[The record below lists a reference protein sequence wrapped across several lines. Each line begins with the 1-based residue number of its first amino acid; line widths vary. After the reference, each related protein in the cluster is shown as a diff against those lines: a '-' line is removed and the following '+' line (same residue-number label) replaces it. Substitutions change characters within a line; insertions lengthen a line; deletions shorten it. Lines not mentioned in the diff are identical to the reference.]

1 MKYQLALD
9 AISLTDARTVV
20 ERVRDQIDLVEV
32 GTPFVLQEG
41 LNVIAKL
48 RPLIGA
54 AAVVADIKIMD
65 GGEFLSGMAFDAGA
79 DYVTVLAAA
88 RDETILAAVRN
99 ANQVG
104 KRVFADLIA
113 MPDAAAR
120 ALAVRR
126 LGVHGVCVHSGFE
139 PGSDEQADVL
149 AAVRSVVP
157 DIEVAV
163 AGGVSAATIGELALL
178 EPDIVVVGSAITSA
192 KDPSESLAAIRSAA
206 ERGDH

>member
-9 AISLTDARTVV
+9 AISVADARTLI
-20 ERVRDQIDLVEV
+20 ERLRDRIDLVEV

-41 LNVIAKL
+41 LDVIAEL
-48 RPLIGA
+48 RPLLGS

-65 GGEFLSGMAFDAGA
+65 GGEFLSAMAFDAGA

-88 RDETILAAVRN
+88 RDETILAAVRK

-104 KRVFADLIA
+104 KRVFVDLIA

-120 ALAVRR
+120 ALAVRQ

-149 AAVRSVVP
+149 AAVRSAVP

-178 EPDIVVVGSAITSA
+178 EPDIAVVGSAITSA
-192 KDPSESLAAIRSAA
+192 IDPSAALTAIRRAA
-206 ERGDH
+206 GRRGR